1 VRMFARLLHR
11 SARGSALNYG
21 LVTMAAAWLA
31 YVAARASFTLKL
43 PGVNAL
49 RESFPDSLLYG
60 LLGMGLLLLVVVLGR
75 EGLPRLSHTIVR
87 AFGGRRGA
95 AWVLAALLMTWV
107 GYEAAIVAG
116 LPYVGHADYADNAV
130 VARNLVAGRGWVV
143 DYVTQFY
150 QLYPGV
156 TRHQETWPLL
166 QPVWIAP
173 FFALLGAES
182 WVAKIPNLIFTV
194 LLALMIYGAGAR
206 VWDRRV
212 GLTAALVILTSHLFF
227 KLVIYA
233 TSDLAFVVFSFGAI
247 FLLYRATDRRP
258 PTADH
263 RPTTAGGGEGE
274 RGRGGEGET
283 SQSPIP
289 NLQLTDD
296 RRPTTAGGGEGERG
310 RGGDQPISNLQSPT
324 DRPPAIEEQRAV
336 SDERRATS
344 ANQSSILHPPS
355 SILYL
360 LSSAV
365 LTGLML
371 LQKPASGGLIALGM
385 GLWFLAW
392 AWRGG
397 RGEGTHPPT
406 AWRGRLFRLLNVG
419 AWGTIALLILAPYL
433 VRNIELFGVPFYST
447 ESRDAWVIEYTGV
460 WDEIYKVYIPDFGLG
475 ADGPPD
481 RSWVLRWGFDGTL
494 RKLVR
499 QVAAVRDYVA
509 PPWQGLPLGVS
520 AWLTPARE
528 DKDTRLLFG
537 MGAWLVLFGAL
548 GVLRARRR
556 LGTLL
561 LAAFVPYLLF
571 LVGYWH
577 ANEERYFVMI
587 MPWLALLA
595 SYALW
600 GIYDRIALI
609 GDGRWTPVGLALA
622 LSALVLVVQPSWP
635 EIAKKVQQEP
645 RLYAADIDAYNWLRA
660 NTEPGDV
667 MMTRLPWQLNWHSQR
682 PAVMIP
688 YTSDPNV
695 FLRLARYYKARYLVL
710 DSLQRP
716 KEEVRTMLDALIEN
730 SDPRA
735 RFELVYATTY
745 QATDGQGRPIA
756 LTTEVYRFP
765 ESYGD
770 VAELRP

>member
-1 VRMFARLLHR
+1 
-11 SARGSALNYG
+11 
-21 LVTMAAAWLA
+21 
-31 YVAARASFTLKL
+31 
-43 PGVNAL
+43 
-49 RESFPDSLLYG
+49 
-60 LLGMGLLLLVVVLGR
+60 
-75 EGLPRLSHTIVR
+75 
-87 AFGGRRGA
+87 
-95 AWVLAALLMTWV
+95 
-107 GYEAAIVAG
+107 
-116 LPYVGHADYADNAV
+116 V

-247 FLLYRATDRRP
+247 FLLYRATDQP
-258 PTADH
+258 PTTDH
-263 RPTTAGGGEGE
+263 RPPTAGGGEGE

-283 SQSPIP
+283 SQSPIL
-289 NLQLTDD
+289 NSQFSILN
-296 RRPTTAGGGEGERG
+296 
-310 RGGDQPISNLQSPT
+310 S
-324 DRPPAIEEQRAV
+324 
-336 SDERRATS
+336 
-344 ANQSSILHPPS
+344 QSSILHPPS
-355 SILYL
+355 SILYP

-397 RGEGTHPPT
+397 RGEGAHPPT

-419 AWGTIALLILAPYL
+419 AWGTIALLILVPYL
-433 VRNIELFGVPFYST
+433 ARNIELFGVPFYST